1 MGLQNNSVKKLPPRA
16 LSALLA
22 LASLSVLVG
31 CADVGP
37 IPAPDL
43 RLEPMV
49 LAVGAM
55 SDDDC
60 GGAYV
65 VEADTAG
72 SGEGSRV
79 LYGTE
84 WWNSRLGKTASG
96 CTLYHFIGWYGGAER
111 AEDAFEDNS
120 PEDKH
125 GKTWPWK
132 PVYVD
137 SPEGLHADDSSL
149 ICLDGHQEAG
159 CTEWYFWAR
168 YGSVLSLVSMS
179 HLDGDAPK
187 IREGDF
193 QRIVEDVDG
202 RIQEVLADS

>member
-1 MGLQNNSVKKLPPRA
+1 MKKIPGRA
-16 LSALLA
+16 LAALLA
-22 LASLSVLVG
+22 LSSLSILVG

-55 SDDDC
+55 SNGDC

-65 VEADTAG
+65 VEADALG

-79 LYGTE
+79 LHGTE
-84 WWNSRLGKTASG
+84 WWNSRLGKTPSG
-96 CTLYHFIGWYGGAER
+96 CTLYHFIGWYGGAGR
-111 AEDAFEDNS
+111 AKYAFEDNS

-132 PVYVD
+132 PVHLD

-149 ICLDGHQEAG
+149 ICLDGNQEAG
-159 CTEWYFWAR
+159 CIEWYFWAR
-168 YGSVLSLVSMS
+168 YGSVLSLISMS

-187 IREGDF
+187 IQGKDF
-193 QRIVEDVDG
+193 QRILEDVDG
-202 RIQEVLADS
+202 LIQKVLADS